1 MKKLIALVLAL
12 VCVLGLYACN
22 TKEDANKQILPLEK
36 VNECNQEELDENL
49 IGISRED
56 ILDAWG
62 EPDGHLSGFW
72 GEIWQL
78 ASEKSKHVTVYYD
91 ENGIV
96 EHVMVKDL
104 SE

>member
-12 VCVLGLYACN
+12 VCVLGLCACN
-22 TKEDANKQILPLEK
+22 PKEDANKQILPLEK
-36 VNECNQEELDENL
+36 VNEFNQKELDKKL

-62 EPDGHLSGFW
+62 EPDGQLSGFW

-78 ASEKSKHVTVYYD
+78 VSEKSKHVIVYYD

-96 EHVMVKDL
+96 EHVMVKDI

>member
-12 VCVLGLYACN
+12 VCVLGLCACN

-36 VNECNQEELDENL
+36 VNECNQEELDEKL

-62 EPDGHLSGFW
+62 EPDGYLSGFW
-72 GEIWQL
+72 GDTWRLDNERDEHI
-78 ASEKSKHVTVYYD
+78 TVYYD
-91 ENGIV
+91 RDGIV
-96 EHVMVKDL
+96 EHVLVSNL

>member
-1 MKKLIALVLAL
+1 MKKFIALVLAF
-12 VCVLGLYACN
+12 VFVLGLVGCKPDEI
-22 TKEDANKQILPLEK
+22 TDIPELVEITDFTQEQLEEK
-36 VNECNQEELDENL
+36 LIGLSQEE
-49 IGISRED
+49 IYRS
-56 ILDAWG
+56 WG